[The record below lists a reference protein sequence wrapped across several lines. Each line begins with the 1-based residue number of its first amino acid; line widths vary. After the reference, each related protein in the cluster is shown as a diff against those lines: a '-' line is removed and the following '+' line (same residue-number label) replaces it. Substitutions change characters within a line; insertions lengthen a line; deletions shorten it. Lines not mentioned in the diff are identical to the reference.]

1 MNTREPYIEV
11 QNVTMQY
18 GERTIL
24 RDVSFTVY
32 KGETLVLL
40 GGSGCG
46 KSTLLRV
53 MSGLA
58 QPTAGRVLYRGQDLI
73 SANPAERREMLQ
85 SIGILFQS
93 SGLLASMTLAENIAL
108 PLQAYTALDP
118 ERVMR
123 LVAMKL
129 GLVGLQDYGAFLP
142 SEISGGM
149 KKRAGLAR
157 ALALDPDI
165 LFCDEPSAGLDP
177 ITSAELDNLI
187 RQLNALLGVTMIVV
201 THELPSV
208 HEIAHRVVMLDKS
221 VHGII
226 AQGTVQE
233 LLQSHDPRVTNFF
246 NRIAV
251 SSNG

>member
-1 MNTREPYIEV
+1 MKAGEPYIEV
-11 QNVTMQY
+11 RNVTMRY
-18 GERTIL
+18 GDRTIL
-24 RDVSFTVY
+24 EDVSFTVY
-32 KGETLVLL
+32 KGEILVLL

-58 QPTAGRVLYRGQDLI
+58 EPTSGQVLYRGKDLI
-73 SANPAERREMLQ
+73 AASPNERRDVLQ

-108 PLQAYTALDP
+108 PIEAYTTLEP
-118 ERVMR
+118 EHIMA

-129 GLVGLQDYGAFLP
+129 GVVGLKDYDTFLP

-177 ITSAELDNLI
+177 NTSAALDNLI
-187 RQLNALLGVTMIVV
+187 RELNTLLGVTMIVV

-208 HEIAHRVVMLDKS
+208 HEIAQRVVMLDKS
-221 VHGII
+221 VRGII
-226 AQGTVQE
+226 AEGTVAE
-233 LLQSHDPRVTNFF
+233 LLQSGDKRVTDFF
-246 NRIAV
+246 QRVPAEY
-251 SSNG
+251 